1 MPGGVTEEDFAKCV
15 NQTCQVHHG
24 SDRLEM
30 QLVECRKL
38 SVPGRSGGLR
48 VPFALLFRGPKTP
61 VLPQRMYQ
69 FDFEPLGAVEI
80 FIVPVGPDEA
90 GMRYEAIFT

>member
-1 MPGGVTEEDFAKCV
+1 MPGALTQEDFAKCV
-15 NQTCQVHHG
+15 NRKCQVHHG
-24 SDRLEM
+24 PSTLEL

-38 SVPGRSGGLR
+38 SAPGSSGQR
-48 VPFALLFRGPKTP
+48 EAFALLFRGPKTP
-61 VLPQRMYQ
+61 VLPQQTYQ

-80 FIVPVGPDEA
+80 FIVPLGPDES